1 MYWNEGMKNGVK
13 DKDGQLVGKLS
24 DTTRGIYLR
33 SCRVVWNECVK
44 NGYLVNQEYPFSN
57 IRKKDLVA
65 IPTGNRRRERYLTAD
80 QMTQLI

>member
-1 MYWNEGMKNGVK
+1 MEQTEERGEGMKNGVK

-65 IPTGNRRRERYLTAD
+65 IPTLSLQCEYFKGLC
-80 QMTQLI
+80 L